1 MEISKRTLRIVVFTV
16 LFLLGIATGVAYGQ
30 EATETA
36 PETTITE
43 ETATTT
49 PTTPRIVSVELLTEL
64 KARQA
69 DFEDAQKLINYVLSK
84 IITEYQVDIRTEVIN
99 IDTGEITPRP
109 PTEQ

>member
-1 MEISKRTLRIVVFTV
+1 MEIRKRAIVILVV
-16 LFLLGIATGVAYGQ
+16 LFFAGIATGLYAQ

-36 PETTITE
+36 PETAITE
-43 ETATTT
+43 ETTTTT
-49 PTTPRIVSVELLTEL
+49 PTTPRIVSADLLDEL

-69 DFEDAQKLINYVLSK
+69 DVEAAQGLVNYVLSK

-109 PTEQ
+109 TPAE

>member
-1 MEISKRTLRIVVFTV
+1 MKTKEKLVYSVLLV
-16 LFLLGIATGVAYGQ
+16 LFVLAFSAATAYGQ
-30 EATETA
+30 ETTETA
-36 PETTITE
+36 PETAITE

-109 PTEQ
+109 PAEQ

>member
-1 MEISKRTLRIVVFTV
+1 METRKKVRVTIVIVV
-16 LFLLGIATGVAYGQ
+16 LFFAGLVTGLYAQ
-30 EATETA
+30 EAAETPSEA
-36 PETTITE
+36 AITE
-43 ETATTT
+43 ETTTTT

-109 PTEQ
+109 AQEE